1 MVTTPV
7 ELSDR
12 LEDTH
17 FIVFPM
23 THRRPP
29 WLYDR
34 EVWDGEGWKVTF
46 FREGRQLTVPYWMG
60 AALGG
65 RTPVKVE
72 VMECLLTDASTFE
85 NADGDF
91 DAWRYDYGYGF
102 DDARAQRIFNATR
115 VLVRK
120 LKRFLGDDYA
130 AFLWES
136 DG

>member
-1 MVTTPV
+1 MVTTLV
-7 ELSDR
+7 ALRDR
-12 LEDTH
+12 LEDTD
-17 FIVFPM
+17 FIVRPM
-23 THRRPP
+23 PDRRPP

-34 EVWDGEGWKVTF
+34 EAWIGDGWKVTF
-46 FREGRQLTVPYWMG
+46 IRNGRQLTVPYWMG

-85 NADGDF
+85 NADGEF
-91 DAWRYDYGYGF
+91 GAWSAEYGYGF
-102 DDARAQRIFNATR
+102 DDARAQRIFKATR

-120 LKRFLGDDYA
+120 LRRFLGDDYNG
-130 AFLWES
+130 FLWES